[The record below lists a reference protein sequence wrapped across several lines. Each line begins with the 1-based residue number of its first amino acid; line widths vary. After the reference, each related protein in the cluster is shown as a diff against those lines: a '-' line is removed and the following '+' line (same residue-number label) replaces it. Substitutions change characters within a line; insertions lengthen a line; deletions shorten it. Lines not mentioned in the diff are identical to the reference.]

1 MVSATTVS
9 VNIAYAIG
17 LEMFIVQVK
26 AAKRHCALAAKKYN
40 RYYHETKVEKNR
52 SYELTCKK

>member
-26 AAKRHCALAAKKYN
+26 AAKRHCALASKKYN
-40 RYYHETKVEKNR
+40 RCYHETKVKKNKP
-52 SYELTCKK
+52 YELTCKK

>member
-1 MVSATTVS
+1 MVSATTVN

-17 LEMFIVQVK
+17 LEMFIVHVK

-40 RYYHETKVEKNR
+40 RCYHETKVEK
-52 SYELTCKK
+52 KQAV